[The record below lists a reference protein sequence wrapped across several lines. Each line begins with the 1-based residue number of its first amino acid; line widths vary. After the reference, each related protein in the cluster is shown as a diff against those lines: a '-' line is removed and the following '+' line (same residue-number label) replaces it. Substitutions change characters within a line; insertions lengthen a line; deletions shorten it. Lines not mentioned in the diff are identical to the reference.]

1 MFPNCADDRTVT
13 TENTRAGYASAR
25 TELKADVNA
34 KGKDQ
39 TSMHPGHPQPWAIGN
54 RNDTGQVS
62 IDGRFTNNQTLSL
75 MFVFVIRLVCKDAGE
90 SEGGCGLFCVLDF

>member
-62 IDGRFTNNQTLSL
+62 IDGRFTNDQNA
-75 MFVFVIRLVCKDAGE
+75 VIDVCV
-90 SEGGCGLFCVLDF
+90 CYPRRVQRRW